1 MQTRFG
7 IWVWW
12 WVMDQSILVSGIM
25 LKSQWRAS
33 PGDVKATYPIA
44 LDLNTLWREQWIAQ
58 SQLGTTT
65 MTISGCLARHQQ
77 TTDSRQQTRPL
88 SKFLTSLVL
97 NHSSQIILN
106 SFASTTRTRIA
117 IRLQIRTKGVW
128 EGRKNRLVVHIVF
141 LISLKRNIAVFSRS
155 LTSNVQY

>member
-1 MQTRFG
+1 MQTRVG
-7 IWVWW
+7 IRVWW
-12 WVMDQSILVSGIM
+12 WVMDQSIL
-25 LKSQWRAS
+25 AS
-33 PGDVKATYPIA
+33 LWNNVEKAMEGLA
-44 LDLNTLWREQWIAQ
+44 WWRESDVSYSAWFEYIVKRAVN
-58 SQLGTTT
+58 SSITVGNDNNDNLGLPGST
-65 MTISGCLARHQQ
+65 S
-77 TTDSRQQTRPL
+77 TDNRQQTRPL

-97 NHSSQIILN
+97 NHSSQILLN